1 MFAVNHV
8 FRQEQIHSQRE
19 PSGADLVFA
28 IVHFRNKSNVLL
40 TRNEHQKFVEVISV
54 FAITKQKSNIARQD
68 KAVISGQEKQL
79 FLASTLEGPRS
90 FSTWST
96 LL

>member
-8 FRQEQIHSQRE
+8 FRQEQKELSTPNASLQEQIWFIRD
-19 PSGADLVFA
+19 G
-28 IVHFRNKSNVLL
+28 HFRNKSNVVL

-68 KAVISGQEKQL
+68 ITVIFGQEKQL
-79 FLASTLEGPRS
+79 FLASTLES
-90 FSTWST
+90 KVF
-96 LL
+96 